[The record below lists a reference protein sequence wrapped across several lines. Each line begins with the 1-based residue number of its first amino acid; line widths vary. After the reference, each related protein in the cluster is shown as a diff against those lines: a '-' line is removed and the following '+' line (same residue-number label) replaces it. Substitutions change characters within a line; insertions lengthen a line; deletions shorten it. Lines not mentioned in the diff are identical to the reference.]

1 MFLFAPRSAMWDD
14 GSEKE
19 RVAMT
24 PPEILKALSQGHE
37 RWPGD
42 ALEAASSQ
50 RSKVSLLLLEK
61 LAQAVAEIERI
72 EAAGFPKPSL
82 KRFLKAPSPLFYGV
96 FLLADWREKAAYRPF
111 ARLMRFPWVAHD
123 NLLGEP
129 AIEEPGYRIM
139 ASLFDGDPQFIFDII
154 LDVGA
159 DPSVRFWQWH
169 ALTLIGLEGNLD
181 RTVAADFARRA
192 FGRLSPDE
200 GDSLIW
206 AGWEKLISRLALTEL
221 APLVRKAHD
230 ADLLVESTY
239 EEFQQDLEYA
249 VAHPDAPCR
258 PGDEL
263 QALAGVRELEP
274 WVEL

>member
-1 MFLFAPRSAMWDD
+1 MPFIRMFLFAPRSAMWDD

-19 RVAMT
+19 RVDMT
-24 PPEILKALSQGHE
+24 SPEILKALSQGHE

-42 ALEAASSQ
+42 AVEAASSR
-50 RSKVSLLLLEK
+50 RSEVSSLLLEK

-72 EAAGFPKPSL
+72 EAAGFRKASL
-82 KRFLKAPSPLFYGV
+82 NRFLKVPSPLFYGV

-139 ASLFDGDPQFIFDII
+139 ASLFD
-154 LDVGA
+154 
-159 DPSVRFWQWH
+159 
-169 ALTLIGLEGNLD
+169 D
-181 RTVAADFARRA
+181 RTVAADFARQA

-200 GDSLIW
+200 GESLIW

-263 QALAGVRELEP
+263 AALAGVRELEP